1 MKPSLELGDVSF
13 LQRHHLDI
21 FIFLSTLAGLSVLCT
36 FMCCKIVCGLCE
48 RRRLKVE

>member
-21 FIFLSTLAGLSVLCT
+21 VIFLSMVVGLSVLCT
-36 FMCCKIVCGLCE
+36 FMCCKIVCGLCK
-48 RRRLKVE
+48 RRKLKDE